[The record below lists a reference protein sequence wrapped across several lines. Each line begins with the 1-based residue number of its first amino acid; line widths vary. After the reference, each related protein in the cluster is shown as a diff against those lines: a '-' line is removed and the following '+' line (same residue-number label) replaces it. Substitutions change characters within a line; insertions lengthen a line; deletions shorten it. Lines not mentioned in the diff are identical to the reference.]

1 MVSSWKM
8 KSQQSSGSP
17 QVSLAAEFISGNA
30 DLLGEILL
38 RLPARSLVK
47 FKCVSKLWLSTISHP
62 HFCRRHARRHS
73 SSGRPTGVF
82 LRTNPNSQ
90 DSQYQLLPLNPE
102 SPPGTLS
109 ECQNFLPHPAGTKIL
124 QSCNGLLLCCSVK
137 KIGHSRDF
145 YVFNPTTR
153 QKAAIPPLGS
163 TSTSSGITVF
173 GASLAFDPCKS
184 IHYKVVFVRST
195 DSSSYYYQIEA
206 YSSDDGAWRLSGS
219 PFVAPFDMVFDNGV
233 FWNGAIHWISPSGYS
248 LGFDVEKEQLGTM
261 ISPRVPI
268 SRNSGTRRF
277 RYFGGSNGHL
287 HFFEIYGSQTTRFK
301 VFELERDYSQW
312 SMKYEVELDSIV
324 QRFPEIVR
332 DHVDPREEKH
342 YYAFVVLL
350 LVNEGNNDTSMLIHV
365 PGKILSYKI
374 SDKSFEKLYEI
385 PPSHSKGYGYLQYGW
400 LDAYEFMDS
409 LSPV

>member
-1 MVSSWKM
+1 MGSR
-8 KSQQSSGSP
+8 QNSGSRP
-17 QVSLAAEFISGNA
+17 AAEFIAGNS
-30 DLLGEILL
+30 DLIGEVLL
-38 RLPARSLVK
+38 RLPARSLIK
-47 FKCVSKLWLSTISHP
+47 FKCVSKLWLSTISDP

-73 SSGRPTGVF
+73 SSSRPTGVL

-90 DSQYQLLPLNPE
+90 DSQYQFLPLNPK
-102 SPPGTLS
+102 SPSGPLLPV
-109 ECQNFLPHPAGTKIL
+109 CLNFIPHPAGTKVL

-137 KIGHSRDF
+137 QIGHSRDF
-145 YVFNPTTR
+145 FVFNPTTR
-153 QKAAIPPLGS
+153 QKALIPPPGN
-163 TSTSSGITVF
+163 TNTSSGITVF
-173 GASLAFDPCKS
+173 GASLAFDPCRS
-184 IHYKVVFVRST
+184 LGYKVVCVRST
-195 DSSSYYYQIEA
+195 DSSSYYYQIEV
-206 YSSDDGAWRLSGS
+206 YSSDDGDWRLSGS

-248 LGFDVEKEQLGTM
+248 LCFDVEKEQLGTM
-261 ISPRVPI
+261 IPLRVPI

-312 SMKYEVELDSIV
+312 SLKYEVELDSIV

-332 DHVDPREEKH
+332 NHVDPREEKH

-350 LVNEGNNDTSMLIHV
+350 LVSEGRNSDTSMLIHV
-365 PGKILSYKI
+365 PGKILSYNI

-385 PPSHSKGYGYLQYGW
+385 PPNHSKGYGYLQYGW

-409 LSPV
+409 LAPV